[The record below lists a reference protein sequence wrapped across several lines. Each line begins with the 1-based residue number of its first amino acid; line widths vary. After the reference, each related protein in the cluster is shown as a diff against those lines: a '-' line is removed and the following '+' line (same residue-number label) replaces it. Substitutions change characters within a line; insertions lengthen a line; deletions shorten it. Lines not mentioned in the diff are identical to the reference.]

1 MLVFY
6 QSNKNIIARK
16 HKIPIFATM
25 ILSFIKM
32 EVLTH
37 EAGHNS
43 AEIFSHSELDYK
55 YYQTGLQSNEHGRIY
70 YPTKD
75 NTIEIINDNLNRLK
89 MTVI

>member
-32 EVLTH
+32 EVLVH

-43 AEIFSHSELDYK
+43 AAAFSHSERNYK
-55 YYQTGLQSNEHGRIY
+55 YYQTGLQSNGKGRVF
-70 YPTKD
+70 PTEK
-75 NTIEIINDNLNRLK
+75 NTIGIINDAKNRQNMRIVK
-89 MTVI
+89 

>member
-1 MLVFY
+1 MLLFY

-55 YYQTGLQSNEHGRIY
+55 YYQTGLQSNEKGRVF
-70 YPTKD
+70 PTEN
-75 NTIEIINDNLNRLK
+75 NTIGIINDAENRQNMRIVK
-89 MTVI
+89 

>member
-32 EVLTH
+32 EVLAH
-37 EAGHNS
+37 EAGHNP
-43 AEIFSHSELDYK
+43 AAAFSHSENYDYK
-55 YYQTGLQSNEHGRIY
+55 QKGLQSYRKGWV
-70 YPTKD
+70 YPTDKNTTGIIDDDD
-75 NTIEIINDNLNRLK
+75 NRKHMTIK
-89 MTVI
+89 